1 MGILA
6 TIFGSGKVI
15 EEGFKLL
22 DSFHTSDEE
31 EIQAKS
37 KAKTDLLEAY
47 APFKVAQRYLAL
59 MFTFTFLGSFLAV
72 MAMTLVGD
80 TQIDE
85 VRGVIAE
92 FWIGEIMLVIVGFYF
107 SGGMVEGAL
116 KARGKK

>member
-6 TIFGSGKVI
+6 NILGLGDTIKA
-15 EEGFKLL
+15 GFELIDDL
-22 DSFHTSDEE
+22 HTSDEE

-37 KAKTDLLEAY
+37 KAKTDLLAAY

-59 MFTFTFLGSFLAV
+59 LFTGTFLSSFVLV
-72 MAMTLVGD
+72 LSMTLFGD
-80 TQIDE
+80 TQIED
-85 VRGVIAE
+85 VRGVISE

-116 KARGKK
+116 KARNK